1 MGWTMDTPCRSCVC
15 VLCWCLSRP
24 SWSPQHPLTK
34 APSCHDVSWLGT
46 AAAAAFRCTPHAARA
61 RQPERQGGKP
71 HNYSVAVDPQP
82 HHPPPAPLL
91 SVGRL
96 LSGTASASACARVSV
111 QALKYPHHTP
121 FHPSPPSGPP
131 CSGKL
136 QHSLLRMRNCC
147 ARALSDSQGYPPL
160 HRTAQRSTA
169 QYRDV
174 RMGSARRWTAA
185 EKPARHRLRTR
196 TSTEPQTQLNPP
208 RYLRRHRSQSHSPTS
223 RRPGTRRQL
232 LMVTQESLRP

>member
-121 FHPSPPSGPP
+121 FHPSPPLRPP
-131 CSGKL
+131 LFGEASTLAPSHAQLLCARSVL
-136 QHSLLRMRNCC
+136 TLQATLHSTARHSAVQHSTGMCGWVAREDGRQQRSQRGTVFGRGLLRN
-147 ARALSDSQGYPPL
+147 
-160 HRTAQRSTA
+160 HR
-169 QYRDV
+169 
-174 RMGSARRWTAA
+174 
-185 EKPARHRLRTR
+185 H
-196 TSTEPQTQLNPP
+196 N
-208 RYLRRHRSQSHSPTS
+208 
-223 RRPGTRRQL
+223 
-232 LMVTQESLRP
+232 